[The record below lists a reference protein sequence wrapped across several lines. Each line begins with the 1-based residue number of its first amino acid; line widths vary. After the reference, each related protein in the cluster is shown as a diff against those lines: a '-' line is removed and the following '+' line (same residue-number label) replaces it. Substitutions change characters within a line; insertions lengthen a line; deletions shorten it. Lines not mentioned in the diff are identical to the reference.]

1 MLSDAHAFHVKPA
14 RPRAGHAEGGLP
26 AAGQAHERLS
36 GPLLRA
42 AGPGRG
48 RLGSERL
55 AAPPGSHCT
64 FRKQVPAGSIDFRL
78 RSRDYGSPLRA
89 AGDRGALPSAGWQG
103 DVAVKS
109 PRLDFQISTVKSR
122 VGSCALCRQSPR
134 EPGVSRTPRI
144 APSAGPGG
152 FF

>member
-26 AAGQAHERLS
+26 AAGQAHERL
-36 GPLLRA
+36 RA
-42 AGPGRG
+42 PSSVRPGLEG
-48 RLGSERL
+48 AASAASAL
-55 AAPPGSHCT
+55 AAPPGSDCT

-78 RSRDYGSPLRA
+78 RSRDYSSPLRA